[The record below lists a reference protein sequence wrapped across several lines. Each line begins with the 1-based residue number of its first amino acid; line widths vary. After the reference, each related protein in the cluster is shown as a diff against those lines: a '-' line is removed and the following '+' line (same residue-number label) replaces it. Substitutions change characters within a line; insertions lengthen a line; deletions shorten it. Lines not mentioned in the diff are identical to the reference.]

1 MGTVPHRQTV
11 GEVIIIYEDREGGEV
26 SGGHVILVGILVG
39 ILAAHYLFPASTSGE
54 VRGGGGLRRVR
65 FVVPGLVASRHAG
78 GSGADNLPAFIMKFR
93 SSCIGG
99 VTKKEQV
106 RDLIY
111 VPSLIKS
118 DMSEISN
125 FGNGGEVDDFVLA
138 IVQLDD
144 PI

>member
-1 MGTVPHRQTV
+1 MRCCMRV
-11 GEVIIIYEDREGGEV
+11 
-26 SGGHVILVGILVG
+26 L
-39 ILAAHYLFPASTSGE
+39 
-54 VRGGGGLRRVR
+54 GGGLRRVG

-99 VTKKEQV
+99 ATKKEQV